1 MNNILASLYLL
12 VGSRSNVRESVVQ
25 RFHFNIL
32 VNILGFAGL
41 GFIHRLYKSLRAIY
55 FNGSI

>member
-1 MNNILASLYLL
+1 M
-12 VGSRSNVRESVVQ
+12 VGSRSDVREFVVQ
-25 RFHFNIL
+25 RFHFDIL
-32 VNILGFAGL
+32 VNILGCVGW